1 MIMMGPVV
9 DIVATVQNVISLVMD
24 AAKLGLSS
32 WLLIGGGIIYVVRL
46 ISFYIDLL
54 IINFIGAIY
63 DYFTM
68 LLDGTMFNEAVVN
81 AVMKNVYVFIGVIV
95 FFRLVMVLLKYIVN
109 PELVNDGKIGASN
122 LVKRVIIGMAGIIL
136 IPTIFT
142 FANDIQVAFLKDQ
155 VIQKIIIPEDLI
167 EVSKKKVDNAGR
179 YIGTY
184 VLGGFLNPSSGAP
197 ASAVK
202 KYDLAIKK
210 GDLSSIG
217 VNDGALLVWGWG
229 GYQYNY
235 FVFLSTFVL
244 GYVLFLMIKYCLD
257 LIGRLFKLFVYQLI
271 APIAMIEY
279 MINGSADG
287 VFKNW
292 KTAVLSTYF
301 LLFIRVFA
309 LWFVVFVMTL
319 MTGELPDDK
328 YVTGSLLAT
337 NDNLLRALI
346 IVALLGFMMDLPKLI
361 GNIFG
366 LDLEQEGSASGLL
379 NSIKGGFTKI
389 AGAGLTMGGA
399 MVGGMIG
406 AAKGV
411 AGSATSKMAE
421 KGKSFGTL
429 ENSKFAENLSKF
441 KIGKFNTGQA
451 IGRGLFGNNQ
461 ARMQKRAEN
470 LGSWSTTGRDSVKA
484 ATSGVI
490 GAAMKTNQ
498 YTAAAY
504 GGYTSVMKEANEAP
518 KKEIEKAKQKERDRN
533 LQRIADKVAP
543 ESVSNSNNTSE
554 NNVQRGDMELTSMQ
568 SSIITS
574 LKNGI
579 SLDKVSAEVAATC
592 SKLNVPKDEIEQI
605 IKPLYDTSSTPEE
618 KAVNVVQKLKGLDI
632 GNSEVDVKVNQVAGD
647 KISDTVTSATQTV
660 NQEVGQQVS
669 TNAADVHQTVYKDV
683 VSRERQTKDVVEHRN
698 VETTHTTIEDKVV
711 NDADSSNGEDKYTDD
726 VLKKADKIIKEIQD
740 EGLRREDEQL

>member
-9 DIVATVQNVISLVMD
+9 DIVATVQNVIDLVMD

-32 WLLIGGGIIYVVRL
+32 WLLIGGGIIYVVRF

-54 IINFIGAIY
+54 LINFIGAIY

-68 LLDGTMFNEAVVN
+68 LLDGTMFNEEVVS

-109 PELVNDGKIGASN
+109 PELVSDGKIGATN

-142 FANDIQVAFLKDQ
+142 FANNIQVAFLKDQ

-197 ASAVK
+197 ANIVK
-202 KYDLAIKK
+202 EYDLAIKK
-210 GDLSSIG
+210 GDLSSID

-229 GYQYNY
+229 GYKYNY

-257 LIGRLFKLFVYQLI
+257 LISRLFKLFVYRLI

-279 MINGSADG
+279 MINGSDDG

-301 LLFIRVFA
+301 LLFVRVFA

-319 MTGELPDDK
+319 MTGDLPDDK

-379 NSIKGGFTKI
+379 NSIKGGFAKI

-399 MVGGMIG
+399 MVGGAIG
-406 AAKGV
+406 AAKGGI
-411 AGSATSKMAE
+411 GSLNAWGAKKTTNAKNKATM
-421 KGKSFGTL
+421 
-429 ENSKFAENLSKF
+429 
-441 KIGKFNTGQA
+441 
-451 IGRGLFGNNQ
+451 Q
-461 ARMQKRAEN
+461 ARADK
-470 LGSWSTTGRDSVKA
+470 LGTWSTTGRDSVKA

-498 YTAAAY
+498 YTASAY
-504 GGYTSVMKEANEAP
+504 GGYSSVMKEANEAP
-518 KKEIEKAKQKERDRN
+518 KKEMEKAKQNERDRN

-568 SSIITS
+568 SSITTS

-579 SLDKVSAEVAATC
+579 SLDKVAAEVEATC

-660 NQEVGQQVS
+660 NQEVGTRVSNVASNATQTVNQTIGQQVS
-669 TNAADVHQTVYKDV
+669 TNAADVHQTVHQDV
-683 VSRERQTKDVVEHRN
+683 VRRNHQINDVVINEHRN

>member
-9 DIVATVQNVISLVMD
+9 DIVATVQNVIDLVMD

-32 WLLIGGGIIYVVRL
+32 WLLLGGGIIYVVRF

-54 IINFIGAIY
+54 LINFIGAIY
-63 DYFTM
+63 VYFTT
-68 LLDGTMFNEAVVN
+68 LLDGTMFNEEVVN
-81 AVMKNVYVFIGVIV
+81 AIMKNVYVFIGVIV
-95 FFRLVMVLLKYIVN
+95 FFRLVMVLLKYIVS
-109 PELVNDGKIGASN
+109 PELVSDGKIGATN
-122 LVKRVIIGMAGIIL
+122 LVKRVILGMAGIIL

-142 FANDIQVAFLKDQ
+142 FANNIQSAFLKDQ

-197 ASAVK
+197 ANVVK

-210 GDLSSIG
+210 GDLSSID

-229 GYQYNY
+229 GYNYNY
-235 FVFLSTFVL
+235 FIFLSTFVL

-279 MINGSADG
+279 MINGSDDG

-301 LLFIRVFA
+301 LLFVRVFA

-319 MTGELPDDK
+319 MTGDLPDDK

-379 NSIKGGFTKI
+379 NSIKGGFAKI
-389 AGAGLTMGGA
+389 AGAGLSMGGA
-399 MVGGMIG
+399 MVGGMVG
-406 AAKGV
+406 AAKGGI
-411 AGSATSKMAE
+411 GSLNAWGAKKTTNAKNKASM
-421 KGKSFGTL
+421 
-429 ENSKFAENLSKF
+429 
-441 KIGKFNTGQA
+441 
-451 IGRGLFGNNQ
+451 Q
-461 ARMQKRAEN
+461 ARADK
-470 LGSWSTTGRDSVKA
+470 LGTWSTTGRDSVKA

-498 YTAAAY
+498 YTASAY
-504 GGYTSVMKEANEAP
+504 GGYSSVMKEANEAP
-518 KKEIEKAKQKERDRN
+518 KKEMEKAKQNERDRN

-568 SSIITS
+568 SSITTS

-579 SLDKVSAEVAATC
+579 SLDKVAAEVEATC

-660 NQEVGQQVS
+660 NQEVGTRVSNVASNATQTVNQTIGQQVS
-669 TNAADVHQTVYKDV
+669 TNAADVHQTVHQDV
-683 VSRERQTKDVVEHRN
+683 VRRNHQINDVVINEHRN